1 MVRTLCSSE
10 GYQLVLMCGRP
21 RDKPGSDWM
30 RDVAEPAA
38 ELMKQA
44 ADTIYNQK
52 EGGRPGDH
60 RAKTVGVGMGGGRT
74 QPGPSAQKDLIDT
87 LILASLVA
95 HAPFQRIV
103 GFANSM
109 FRSFNLGLHSY
120 YSRTMDVLFA
130 AMPFLHRVFTPATS
144 VFASFTFNFGPQTV
158 THPHL
163 DLANLAWGWCF
174 ITALGWFDA
183 KIGGFLVLWDL
194 KIYIPFPPG
203 STIGIPSALLRH
215 SNVGIQPGK
224 IQYLFTQFSAGGL
237 FRYVEDGF
245 QLTESV
251 QRQAAR
257 MSAAQREE
265 LADIQMKR
273 FANGIKM
280 YTVHADN

>member
-1 MVRTLCSSE
+1 
-10 GYQLVLMCGRP
+10 
-21 RDKPGSDWM
+21 
-30 RDVAEPAA
+30 
-38 ELMKQA
+38 
-44 ADTIYNQK
+44 
-52 EGGRPGDH
+52 
-60 RAKTVGVGMGGGRT
+60 MGGGRT

-103 GFANSM
+103 GFANCNHVPVVQLGPSLILLPYDGCVI
-109 FRSFNLGLHSY
+109 FRDAFSP
-120 YSRTMDVLFA
+120 SRLY
-130 AMPFLHRVFTPATS
+130 PGTS

-215 SNVGIQPGK
+215 SNVGIQPGE
-224 IQYLFTQFSAGGL
+224 IRYSFTQFSAGAAGG
-237 FRYVEDGF
+237 EDVGG
-245 QLTESV
+245 
-251 QRQAAR
+251 AAG
-257 MSAAQREE
+257 E